1 MISALNVLQKSTAAK
16 LPDQMVA
23 FGISNRGQ
31 KSTWRKLF
39 STHPPLGK
47 RIEALR
53 DAEIVAL
60 PTQHQSN

>member
-1 MISALNVLQKSTAAK
+1 MISALEALQKYSAAK

-39 STHPPLGK
+39 SSHPPLAK

-53 DAEIVAL
+53 NTEIVAL
-60 PTQHQSN
+60 PEQRQSS